1 MTKYISKEAK
11 RLSQMRFNEKEPK
24 QIQYTPQE
32 KLWTQYWSSIDRND
46 LQTILEL
53 KEFQYIMCGENSI
66 VVYFRKLETSDDCFN
81 RISEQQAE
89 WDAYEL
95 RKKAFYA
102 DIQKRI
108 AEAEE
113 AEKLRRERFN
123 NPEYLELLRLKKKF
137 GEL

>member
-1 MTKYISKEAK
+1 MAKYLSKEAN
-11 RLSQMRFNEKEPK
+11 RLSQMKFTEKEPSK
-24 QIQYTPQE
+24 IQHTPTPIN
-32 KLWTQYWSSIDRND
+32 WRQYWSSIDRSD
-46 LQTILEL
+46 LQVILENND
-53 KEFQYIMCGENSI
+53 FQYIATDEDSI
-66 VVYFRKLETSDDCFN
+66 VVYFSKLETSEECFD
-81 RISEQQAE
+81 RISKQQAK

-95 RKKAFYA
+95 RKKAFYT

-123 NPEYLELLRLKKKF
+123 NPEYIELLRLKKKF

>member
-1 MTKYISKEAK
+1 MTYLSKEAK

-24 QIQYTPQE
+24 QIQYSPQE

-53 KEFQYIMCGENSI
+53 KEFQYIMCDEDSI
-66 VVYFRKLETSDDCFN
+66 VAHFSELETTEECFD

-89 WDAYEL
+89 WDAYEC
-95 RKKAFYA
+95 RKKAFYT

-108 AEAEE
+108 AKAEE
-113 AEKLRRERFN
+113 AEKLRRERFD
-123 NPEYLELLRLKKKF
+123 NPEYIELLRLKKKF
-137 GEL
+137 GEM

>member
-1 MTKYISKEAK
+1 MAKYLSKEAK
-11 RLSQMRFNEKEPK
+11 RLSQMRFKEKEPDK
-24 QIQYTPQE
+24 ILYTPQTIN
-32 KLWTQYWSSIDRND
+32 WRQYWSSIDRNE

-53 KEFQYIMCGENSI
+53 KEFRYIMCDGDSI
-66 VVYFRKLETSDDCFN
+66 VAHFSELETTEECFN
-81 RISEQQAE
+81 RIAKQQAK

>member
-1 MTKYISKEAK
+1 MAKYLSKEAN
-11 RLSQMRFNEKEPK
+11 RLSQMKFTEKEPMLIFTSPITK
-24 QIQYTPQE
+24 R
-32 KLWTQYWSSIDRND
+32 WMQYWTVLGRDNLKLILDDPDFDYMSSDDKHINVHFKR
-46 LQTILEL
+46 LETT
-53 KEFQYIMCGENSI
+53 EECQSRI
-66 VVYFRKLETSDDCFN
+66 RKL
-81 RISEQQAE
+81 QAE

-108 AEAEE
+108 VEAEE

-123 NPEYLELLRLKKKF
+123 NPEYIELLRLKKKF